1 MANKENTTATSSNYT
16 ATIAESSREL
26 SPRERVMF
34 KDTQNAISIN
44 ELAEE
49 AKANGAKAFIEGIA
63 GYVVLDIHNDKSDD
77 KDYKNYLIM
86 DKDGQKYVTGSQAF
100 WNSFKSIYDEMA
112 GETEPWN
119 IEINLLPSK
128 NYKGKNVLTCSLV

>member
-1 MANKENTTATSSNYT
+1 MAKNNETTASNYS

-26 SPRERVMF
+26 SARERVMF

-49 AKANGAKAFIEGIA
+49 AHKEGAKAFIEGIA

-77 KDYKNYLIM
+77 KDYKNYLVI

-100 WNSFKSIYDEMA
+100 WNSFKSIYEEMA
-112 GETEPWN
+112 DETEPWS

-128 NYKGKNVLTCSLV
+128 NYKGKNVLTCSLI

>member
-1 MANKENTTATSSNYT
+1 MAKNTQNTPSNYM

-26 SPRERVMF
+26 SARERVMF

-49 AKANGAKAFIEGIA
+49 AHKDGAKAFIEGIA

-77 KDYKNYLIM
+77 KDYKNYLVI
-86 DKDGQKYVTGSQAF
+86 DKDGQKYVTGSSAF

-112 GETEPWN
+112 GETEPWS

-128 NYKGKNVLTCSLV
+128 NYKGKNVLTCSLI

>member
-1 MANKENTTATSSNYT
+1 MAKNNETTASNYS

-26 SPRERVMF
+26 SARERVMF

-49 AKANGAKAFIEGIA
+49 AHKDGAKAFIEGVA

-77 KDYKNYLIM
+77 KDYKNYLVI

-112 GETEPWN
+112 EETDPWN

-128 NYKGKNVLTCSLV
+128 NYKGKNVLTCSLI

>member
-1 MANKENTTATSSNYT
+1 MAKNNETTASNYS

-26 SPRERVMF
+26 SARERVMF

-49 AKANGAKAFIEGIA
+49 AHKDGAKAFIEGIA

-77 KDYKNYLIM
+77 KDYKNYLII

-112 GETEPWN
+112 GETDPWS

-128 NYKGKNVLTCSLV
+128 NYKGKNVLTCSLI